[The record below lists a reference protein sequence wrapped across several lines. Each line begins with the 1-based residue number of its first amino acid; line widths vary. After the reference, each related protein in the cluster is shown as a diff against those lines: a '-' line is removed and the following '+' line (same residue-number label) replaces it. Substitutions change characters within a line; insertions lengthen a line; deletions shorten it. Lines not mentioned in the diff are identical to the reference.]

1 MIRILFSF
9 LLFLIVTSLTHSS
22 NSSPPSISSNIS
34 SLSFCSLYP
43 VLSKKKIPKP
53 SLPAYDTNSSFA
65 RLFKYLEQNSIKF
78 SHSLTKNSDCY
89 QWTCQNKNIRND
101 KTVDEDEQGSKERR
115 YRALDEEDSNIKDC
129 VYCTPSIYVGG
140 FSKCG
145 TTALCSKLLH
155 HPQIQQYPHKEV
167 NVYAKFDENAF
178 ISSFEHRV
186 IPLASE
192 GIDVRKSHMLD
203 CTSGSY
209 REIQSAVNLLTKSP
223 QSKVIYLVR
232 DPWQRMGSW
241 LTMAHRSQRKQRFSN
256 VYNNW
261 MSLLKTEIPSVSS
274 RFTSKSIR
282 KLVNLF
288 PANGFLYGEI
298 LLFWKLAFGDQLLI
312 IDHYD
317 LEHHPAEVLFEIE
330 EFLSLTHHSY
340 AQDVLFDTSINTMI
354 SVQNSVN
361 SKEKFQF
368 VQNDT
373 AAARSK
379 TRNVSPKGIKIRSEN
394 ETNIHEPYEFDDEE
408 MLKLVRDL
416 FGPSL
421 CLFEKLF
428 EKRVRIVT
436 KPETVLGETATAI
449 ATQTP
454 PLAAETAA
462 SAASGDSPQT
472 VNERR

>member
-1 MIRILFSF
+1 
-9 LLFLIVTSLTHSS
+9 LTS
-22 NSSPPSISSNIS
+22 NS
-34 SLSFCSLYP
+34 
-43 VLSKKKIPKP
+43 V
-53 SLPAYDTNSSFA
+53 
-65 RLFKYLEQNSIKF
+65 
-78 SHSLTKNSDCY
+78 CY
-89 QWTCQNKNIRND
+89 QWNCQNKNIQKLVNE
-101 KTVDEDEQGSKERR
+101 KKANEGQSEKEIRS
-115 YRALDEEDSNIKDC
+115 RALESSSDSSRISSGGGDESQKMGDGPKECI
-129 VYCTPSIYVGG
+129 YCTPSIYVGG

-178 ISSFEHRV
+178 LSSFEHRV
-186 IPLASE
+186 ITPE
-192 GIDVRKSHMLD
+192 FDVRRYHMLD

-261 MSLLKTEIPSVSS
+261 MSLLKTEIPSISS

-312 IDHYD
+312 LDHYD
-317 LEHHPAEVLFEIE
+317 LEHHPKEILYQIE
-330 EFLSLTHHSY
+330 EFLSVTHHNYSR
-340 AQDVLFDTSINTMI
+340 DVLYDTSINTMI

-361 SKEKFQF
+361 SKDFQF

-373 AAARSK
+373 EAARSK
-379 TRNVSPKGIKIRSEN
+379 SRNVSPKGIKIRTEN

-428 EKRVRIVT
+428 GQQRVKIVT
-436 KPETVLGETATAI
+436 KPEIVLGA
-449 ATQTP
+449 TP
-454 PLAAETAA
+454 PPPPPTDTDSHPAEG
-462 SAASGDSPQT
+462 SS
-472 VNERR
+472 